1 MAPQEQQDNVI
12 ERKKKKKKKKEQTK
26 HRMEVI
32 RTICAVCALIINCA
46 VISHVFGIW

>member
-1 MAPQEQQDNVI
+1 MALQEQQDVT
-12 ERKKKKKKKKEQTK
+12 ERKKKKKKKEQIK

-46 VISHVFGIW
+46 VISHVFGLW